1 MTGWSGEQREALR
14 RALKEFDHQQVQ
26 LLSRQFMEDVRHRP
40 EPVDAET
47 GLTVLKMLQRKRH
60 ITLVQDVAET
70 LLAHGLDTVALR
82 HRYALAL
89 VDHDRTAAAEALLA
103 SLPEDV
109 RRTDTEVQGAI
120 GRVHK
125 QRYVV
130 SGPAAGAR
138 READLH
144 LAVDAY
150 ASAYR
155 NDPDLNYYHGINT
168 AALLIRGAEDR
179 VKLPGH
185 PEQTAEAAEI
195 ANRILTNI
203 EDRDDRDFWEFATA
217 SEACLV
223 LKRYD
228 DAVDWIAHYVG
239 SDADAFEYAS
249 TLRQFQQVWR
259 LNTSTEPGLR
269 LIPLLRNRLLQTE
282 GGTLS
287 VAPSEYTPESLERFD
302 EVEQTLRERSGTQ
315 HYERVYGWDRF
326 QPVGWLREALDTC
339 RSVARIEDYWGNGC
353 GTGFVLAG
361 DQIRPGAWPT
371 RVLLTNAHV
380 VPDALQPDDTFI
392 TFRGLADGPDA
403 QEKVQPVGPILWH
416 SPKHELDACFL
427 ALPDGLNPLAKPLPF
442 RRPFPGLRPD
452 TRVHAYVIGHPQGS
466 PEVQLSLHDSV
477 VLDVDEV
484 HAHYR
489 SPTEK
494 GSSGSPVF
502 DDRWRVIALHHGW
515 TDNVPGIADAGGG
528 ANEGIRLDRLL
539 AALAT

>member
-1 MTGWSGEQREALR
+1 MTDWNEEQRQALR
-14 RALKEFDHQQVQ
+14 TALEEFDHQQVQ
-26 LLSRQFMEDVRHRP
+26 RLCRLFINDVRQRP
-40 EPVDAET
+40 EPVDTEI
-47 GLTVLKMLQRKRH
+47 GLAVLKMLQRKRH

-103 SLPEDV
+103 ALPAEV

-138 READLH
+138 READLNR
-144 LAVDAY
+144 AVDAY
-150 ASAYR
+150 GSAYR
-155 NDPDLNYYHGINT
+155 SDPKLNYYHGINT
-168 AALLIRGAEDR
+168 AALLIRAAGDR
-179 VKLPGH
+179 VELPAH
-185 PEQTAEAAEI
+185 PTPAAEAAEI
-195 ANRILTNI
+195 AHGILTNI
-203 EDRDDRDFWEFATA
+203 AGRDDRDFWEFATA
-217 SEACLV
+217 AEACLV
-223 LKRYD
+223 LNRYD
-228 DAVDWIAHYVG
+228 DAVEWIAHYVG

-249 TLRQFQQVWR
+249 TLRQFQQVWQ
-259 LNTSTEPGLR
+259 LDSSTEPGLR

-287 VAPSEYTPESLERFD
+287 VAPNEYTPESLSRFE
-302 EVEQTLRERSGTQ
+302 EVERTLKRRSGTQ

-361 DQIRPGAWPT
+361 DRVRPGVWPA

-380 VPDALQPDDTFI
+380 IPDALQVEDAYI
-392 TFRGLADGPDA
+392 TFRGLAGGPDA
-403 QEKVQPVGPILWH
+403 QERVQPVGEILWH
-416 SPKHELDACFL
+416 SPKHEFDACFL
-427 ALPDGLNPLAKPLPF
+427 ALPDGLSPQVVPLPT
-442 RRPFPGLRPD
+442 RRSFPGLRPD
-452 TRVHAYVIGHPQGS
+452 IRVRAYVIGHPQGS
-466 PEVQLSLHDSV
+466 PEIQLSLHDSV
-477 VLDVDEV
+477 VLNVGEIY
-484 HAHYR
+484 AHYR

-515 TDNVPGIADAGGG
+515 TDTVPGTADAASG

-539 AALAT
+539 VQAT